1 MSSSIC
7 PHFTQNAWKKD
18 LCSNCFKSKDEHKP
32 GNTTYMSKYSNAMD
46 RTKFAANLISKSD
59 LDHKKTDYPNKY
71 KSPTKSI
78 MKKSFASLK
87 SKAGKG
93 KTHKVSFP
101 KNISEVIG
109 IGGEWSDNDS
119 DDDDDHDFMNIGNER
134 DDMAA
139 TSTDDEETLELK
151 RITRANTDFNMNN
164 GNLLGDPQDNIK
176 RSFAALKLGA
186 PQVDKE
192 GKKQTL
198 KINVMPFGANDNS
211 VKSTTTTSS
220 SLSSMTSATTT
231 VKAKFETR
239 IHETSEPTTT
249 VKQSPTVVK
258 SIKKTPSATVVSAA
272 PHTTKITTTAAATT
286 TTTTK
291 IVTPYMATS
300 VSSLLN
306 PQSKQEAAN
315 DSDGK
320 NSPPIERAMEKSLL
334 DEISETLEKKQ
345 SERKNL
351 GSEKMA
357 GSASNNNNA
366 NANSNTTKSTSE
378 IATSMNATTPSAK
391 IKFEISSLSDTVE
404 NKPFLELKKP
414 IARNP
419 PITKD
424 HTKPKINVFHKY
436 PDSDS
441 NCSDTEN
448 AISAYYDVVETEI
461 SYENLPDGKCDAQ
474 DKSKVSN
481 SAAIVT
487 TTTTTVTAAQKNNKN
502 ASTSQKDAT
511 IFSSSQYITDM
522 LLSSKTRAASYNLH
536 EGNFMTSKISA
547 DGMIV
552 TKCSSD
558 DALDSTGSSFDGSS
572 DEETSYNMIRSES
585 DSGIGITIGNEY
597 KNCGGVEKERVR
609 VEKKLSVSTN
619 NSDYEDIQVA
629 NQANLNGARATGV
642 KETTKTATTKTHAA
656 SAKANF
662 ILEKS
667 RELHGEPDGSADPDG
682 SLENKEA
689 TKVQSMPQ
697 QSSQQQQQQQ
707 LPELPKSPPPTKL
720 IDARPSFLHGL
731 QKQHPPVLLKKP
743 DLPAKPVVV
752 SPTGTPLKSFVSKRI
767 PTNAEQQVINQLHLV
782 MSKSIENLNLSAQ
795 TQESAKDDA
804 KLKKGRAP
812 NPPPEMKTSA
822 PPTPERDYKYKEAL
836 EFEQSCGAPNTAT
849 PIKESL
855 IKKVIEQQSATP
867 PVQNDGEAANSNNEQ
882 SGANAQKTQE
892 RTEAGKSTAGISCQ
906 TSNGQQAN
914 ANTGSTPA
922 ATSIVTNQLTAN
934 SMYTRKPTPAIAAT
948 TNGAQSN
955 HTVNNN
961 NASSPV
967 IREKNKRERATVNP
981 KFRSLNT
988 FVTQRSNALKNVQL
1002 QSATSS
1008 LSLKQSLTPEPLPK
1022 KNHKQLSLS
1031 EECLSDASH
1040 TNTTVNL
1047 PTLPPPAISDKKQ
1060 TPTQQTPPTQKT
1072 KTKFS
1077 IKKFLRMGANKTSDN
1092 LHHKKDGIYSEICTG
1107 EEAGVTGKPRLVI
1120 IHPID
1125 INPTAVEVVKDITKT
1140 NDAVTAQTVT
1150 VVTAKPPAPP
1160 VRNMDT
1166 QRSHELNKPARPP
1179 PPKSAELRRKQAI
1192 VGLTALTVTDS
1203 PSGRKISGLAACEAG
1218 GFMKCKSDNVYA
1230 NLGEIRS
1237 SIAPRKPER
1246 TASMRER
1253 EAQLEL
1259 ARKRHGGAR
1268 NENADNISICSSNGD
1283 NVSFDQNSTYS
1294 NNNNNA
1300 YTSTNPNGA
1309 TATTTNSNNNIRNI
1323 YANNSSNTMSPQLS
1337 SADRAATPTMS
1348 ASDGKPP
1355 TGSRTSTFERRK
1367 SDPKISIA
1375 NKLEIFE
1382 NRTANTTIGA
1392 ATPTKSN
1399 EVRPTSLKDSVRK
1412 INNTIDNYLKD
1423 KREYENMYEMVKSP
1437 SSPPLPPTRSVDL
1450 IAGQRLLPPRRNNNN
1465 TSNLYCDTMSVASY
1479 TRSEYGPGRNFG
1491 LNNSLANIPRIIS
1504 ASYCGSEVG
1513 EFEIYA
1519 PYSYYG
1525 SETGGDVAT
1534 DINDSVWGIP
1544 SAIKHRAKATNRLR
1558 MRKGRS
1564 VVHKNIEDNYT
1575 AVVVANHEALAQV
1588 LDQLQQTPIIPPAL
1602 RPLANAINLR
1612 FEDFTILDGAQAF
1625 VVGKKAFHAAIW
1637 TTAPVTLALSADCN
1651 QLSGVG
1657 GELNQLSGGVC
1668 GVLNPITEFCDLV
1681 PSYHLPLMPS
1691 TSVTLL
1697 QATISVLPRLQLDTL
1712 QTIGA
1717 ILKGK
1722 SQVLD
1727 NSNYN
1732 FRGSIPNLTAAG
1744 FKDSTSANALRNVVS
1759 VQNLS
1764 TLNEES
1770 SLEKCGSISLESTG
1784 GEHNA
1789 TTTIAGM
1796 PAFDD
1801 VMTRE
1806 VAFIMLQLVNGMKNL
1821 QAKAIEE
1828 MPLSLSNVVLSKDVE
1843 NKDAQARL
1851 CVLQGNNNDEDEPMG
1866 TLCKCAHIALTEL
1879 LPHTKITPIIAD
1891 ILLKERAE
1899 SLSKSKSVLEFVLW
1913 GPSDVVLSGSIKERE
1928 LALQRW
1934 LDLERATVLHGL
1946 VRTRIEL
1953 TVYDECHLMFLVRST
1968 AKMMNDAAKIVCNYQ
1983 QPLAEQIQHKQQ
1995 IE

>member
-18 LCSNCFKSKDEHKP
+18 LCSNCFKSKDEHKA
-32 GNTTYMSKYSNAMD
+32 GNSTYKYTSAMD
-46 RTKFAANLISKSD
+46 RSKFTTNLMSKLD
-59 LDHKKTDYPNKY
+59 LDTKKTDYPNKH
-71 KSPTKSI
+71 KSPSKSI

-87 SKAGKG
+87 TKTGKG
-93 KTHKVSFP
+93 KTHKVTFP

-109 IGGEWSDNDS
+109 VGGEWSDNDS

-134 DDMAA
+134 DDNAA

-164 GNLLGDPQDNIK
+164 GNLLGDPQENIK

-198 KINVMPFGANDNS
+198 KINVTPFGA
-211 VKSTTTTSS
+211 TTSTDNTKTATS
-220 SLSSMTSATTT
+220 SITATTA
-231 VKAKFETR
+231 KAKFETR
-239 IHETSEPTTT
+239 VSEPSEPTMV
-249 VKQSPTVVK
+249 VKQCATVVK
-258 SIKKTPSATVVSAA
+258 SIKKTTTAA
-272 PHTTKITTTAAATT
+272 PQATAIANATKITTIASTKTT
-286 TTTTK
+286 TS
-291 IVTPYMATS
+291 YMTAS
-300 VSSLLN
+300 ASSLLSSA
-306 PQSKQEAAN
+306 QAKQEALAAS

-345 SERKNL
+345 SESKKL
-351 GSEKMA
+351 ATEKEVSTTAATSSGSESTA
-357 GSASNNNNA
+357 SA
-366 NANSNTTKSTSE
+366 
-378 IATSMNATTPSAK
+378 MNGTLLATTASTAMPSK
-391 IKFEISSLSDTVE
+391 IKFEISSLSDAVE
-404 NKPFLELKKP
+404 NKPFPELKKP

-424 HTKPKINVFHKY
+424 HAKPKINVFHKY
-436 PDSDS
+436 SDSDS
-441 NCSDTEN
+441 NCSDNEN
-448 AISAYYDVVETEI
+448 GISAYYDVVEQQI

-474 DKSKVSN
+474 DKP
-481 SAAIVT
+481 SAANIG
-487 TTTTTVTAAQKNNKN
+487 TAAATAAATENKCTKN
-502 ASTSQKDAT
+502 ASNKNDTS

-536 EGNFMTSKISA
+536 EGNFMTSKITS
-547 DGMIV
+547 DGLIV

-585 DSGIGITIGNEY
+585 DSGIGISIGNEY
-597 KNCGGVEKERVR
+597 KNSGVEKERVR

-629 NQANLNGARATGV
+629 NQTNTTTTG
-642 KETTKTATTKTHAA
+642 KTTTKVTTTATAA
-656 SAKANF
+656 AKAKTAF

-682 SLENKEA
+682 SLENKESNA
-689 TKVQSMPQ
+689 T
-697 QSSQQQQQQQ
+697 Q
-707 LPELPKSPPPTKL
+707 LPALPKSPPPTKL

-731 QKQHPPVLLKKP
+731 QKQHPPILLKKP
-743 DLPAKPVVV
+743 DLPAKPVV
-752 SPTGTPLKSFVSKRI
+752 SPTCSPLKTFVSKRT

-782 MSKSIENLNLSAQ
+782 MSKSNENLSLSAA
-795 TQESAKDDA
+795 TPEALKDDA

-812 NPPPEMKTSA
+812 NPPPEQKTSA
-822 PPTPERDYKYKEAL
+822 PPTPERDYNAAL
-836 EFEQSCGAPNTAT
+836 EFEKARGTTADVAVEEKFT
-849 PIKESL
+849 
-855 IKKVIEQQSATP
+855 KKVANAEQQSAP
-867 PVQNDGEAANSNNEQ
+867 PTAQAQTEAEKKANNEQ
-882 SGANAQKTQE
+882 SIDAKMSVD
-892 RTEAGKSTAGISCQ
+892 RSEADKSNVTSSQSASEQTA
-906 TSNGQQAN
+906 T
-914 ANTGSTPA
+914 
-922 ATSIVTNQLTAN
+922 
-934 SMYTRKPTPAIAAT
+934 AIAAT
-948 TNGAQSN
+948 AAAANAAVAAVANPNSIYMRKVAPTTATNAAHSSLTNGTKNTA
-955 HTVNNN
+955 
-961 NASSPV
+961 SPV
-967 IREKNKRERATVNP
+967 IREKDKRERATVNP

-988 FVTQRSNALKNVQL
+988 FVTQRSNALKNMQL
-1002 QSATSS
+1002 QTATSS

-1022 KNHKQLSLS
+1022 NHKNLSLS
-1031 EECLSDASH
+1031 EECLPDVTQ
-1040 TNTTVNL
+1040 TNMTVNL
-1047 PTLPPPAISDKKQ
+1047 PTLPPTSDKKLL
-1060 TPTQQTPPTQKT
+1060 TSQQQPTPPQKT

-1077 IKKFLRMGANKTSDN
+1077 IKKFLRMGASKTTDN
-1092 LHHKKDGIYSEICTG
+1092 LHKKDGIYSEICTG
-1107 EEAGVTGKPRLVI
+1107 EEAGVVGKPRLVI

-1140 NDAVTAQTVT
+1140 SDAVTAQTVA

-1160 VRNMDT
+1160 LRNMDA

-1179 PPKSAELRRKQAI
+1179 PPKSAELRRKQASI
-1192 VGLTALTVTDS
+1192 GLNAVSMSVTDS
-1203 PSGRKISGLAACEAG
+1203 PVGRKPGGLSTCDAG
-1218 GFMKCKSDNVYA
+1218 GSIKSKSDNVYA

-1259 ARKRHGGAR
+1259 ARKRHAGTR
-1268 NENADNISICSSNGD
+1268 NENADTISICSSNGD
-1283 NVSFDQNSTYS
+1283 NVSYENNSNS
-1294 NNNNNA
+1294 NNNHA

-1309 TATTTNSNNNIRNI
+1309 TAANTNNNNKRNTN
-1323 YANNSSNTMSPQLS
+1323 ANNSTQAMSPQLS
-1337 SADRAATPTMS
+1337 PADRAVTPTTTTQT
-1348 ASDGKPP
+1348 AGDGKPP
-1355 TGSRTSTFERRK
+1355 IGSRTSTFERRK
-1367 SDPKISIA
+1367 SDPKIAIA

-1382 NRTANTTIGA
+1382 NRTAGNTSTSSA
-1392 ATPTKSN
+1392 ASTVSHN

-1412 INNTIDNYLKD
+1412 INSTIDSYLKD
-1423 KREYENMYEMVKSP
+1423 KRDYENMYEMVKSP

-1450 IAGQRLLPPRRNNNN
+1450 NAGQRVLPPRRNNNN
-1465 TSNLYCDTMSVASY
+1465 NNIYSDTMSVASY
-1479 TRSEYGPGRNFG
+1479 TRSEYGPGRNYG

-1504 ASYCGSEVG
+1504 ASYCGSEAG

-1525 SETGGDVAT
+1525 SEAGGDVAT

-1544 SAIKHRAKATNRLR
+1544 SAIKNRAKATNRLR

-1564 VVHKNIEDNYT
+1564 VVHKTIEDNYT

-1588 LDQLQQTPIIPPAL
+1588 LDQLQQTPVIPAAL

-1625 VVGKKAFHAAIW
+1625 VVGKKAFHAALW

-1657 GELNQLSGGVC
+1657 GELNQLSGGVS
-1668 GVLNPITEFCDLV
+1668 GVLNPITEFCDIV

-1691 TSVTLL
+1691 TAVTLL

-1712 QTIGA
+1712 QSIGA

-1722 SQVLD
+1722 SHVLD
-1727 NSNYN
+1727 KSNFN
-1732 FRGSIPNLTAAG
+1732 FRGSIPNLAAAG
-1744 FKDSTSANALRNVVS
+1744 LKDSVGVNALRNVMS

-1770 SLEKCGSISLESTG
+1770 SLEKCGGASLESPSDNT
-1784 GEHNA
+1784 A
-1789 TTTIAGM
+1789 TAAGM

-1821 QAKAIEE
+1821 QSKAIEE

-1879 LPHTKITPIIAD
+1879 LPPTKITPILAD
-1891 ILLKERAE
+1891 ILLQERAE

-1913 GPSDVVLSGSIKERE
+1913 GPSDVVLSGSTKERE

-1946 VRTRIEL
+1946 VRTRVEL

-1968 AKMMNDAAKIVCNYQ
+1968 AKMMNDAAKIVCSYQ
-1983 QPLAEQIQHKQQ
+1983 KPTTELSQSQQRQQAE
-1995 IE
+1995 

>member
-32 GNTTYMSKYSNAMD
+32 GNSTYTSKYSSAMD
-46 RTKFAANLISKSD
+46 RTKFASNLMSKND
-59 LDHKKTDYPNKY
+59 LDSKKTDYPNKY
-71 KSPTKSI
+71 KSPAKSI

-87 SKAGKG
+87 SKTSKG
-93 KTHKVSFP
+93 KSHKVSFP

-109 IGGEWSDNDS
+109 VGGEWSDNDS

-134 DDMAA
+134 DDNAA

-164 GNLLGDPQDNIK
+164 GNLLGDPQENIK

-198 KINVMPFGANDNS
+198 KINVMPFGATA
-211 VKSTTTTSS
+211 TTD
-220 SLSSMTSATTT
+220 SAKTAPSITATT
-231 VKAKFETR
+231 VKAKFETKVN
-239 IHETSEPTTT
+239 EPSEPAVVKHCATIVKSMKKPATATASASASASPTTT
-249 VKQSPTVVK
+249 T
-258 SIKKTPSATVVSAA
+258 A
-272 PHTTKITTTAAATT
+272 TKITTAAAATAT
-286 TTTTK
+286 ATK
-291 IVTPYMATS
+291 TVTSYMAS
-300 VSSLLN
+300 SASSLLSG
-306 PQSKQEAAN
+306 QAKQEALASS

-345 SERKNL
+345 SECKKL
-351 GSEKMA
+351 ASEKEVSTNTA
-357 GSASNNNNA
+357 NNSNSNNSTNN
-366 NANSNTTKSTSE
+366 NTNGISTV
-378 IATSMNATTPSAK
+378 TTATTTSK
-391 IKFEISSLSDTVE
+391 IKFEISSLSDTME
-404 NKPFLELKKP
+404 NKPFPELKKP

-424 HTKPKINVFHKY
+424 HAKPKISVFHKY
-436 PDSDS
+436 SDSDS
-441 NCSDTEN
+441 NCSDNEN
-448 AISAYYDVVETEI
+448 GISAYYDVVETQI
-461 SYENLPDGKCDAQ
+461 SYENLPDGKCDVQ
-474 DKSKVSN
+474 DKPAV
-481 SAAIVT
+481 AIIGS
-487 TTTTTVTAAQKNNKN
+487 TTTVPAAENKCNKSATSNND
-502 ASTSQKDAT
+502 SS
-511 IFSSSQYITDM
+511 IFTSSQYITDM

-536 EGNFMTSKISA
+536 EGNFMTSKITS
-547 DGMIV
+547 DGIIV

-585 DSGIGITIGNEY
+585 DSGIGISIGNEY
-597 KNCGGVEKERVR
+597 KNCGAEKERVR

-629 NQANLNGARATGV
+629 NQTN
-642 KETTKTATTKTHAA
+642 TTKPKAATVATAKTA
-656 SAKANF
+656 F
-662 ILEKS
+662 ILDKS

-682 SLENKEA
+682 SLENKE
-689 TKVQSMPQ
+689 TNTTQQQSQPQ
-697 QSSQQQQQQQ
+697 QQPQP
-707 LPELPKSPPPTKL
+707 LPALPKSPPPTKI

-731 QKQHPPVLLKKP
+731 QKQHPPILLKKP
-743 DLPAKPVVV
+743 DLPAKPVV
-752 SPTGTPLKSFVSKRI
+752 SPTCTPLKAFVGKRT
-767 PTNAEQQVINQLHLV
+767 PTSAEQQVINQLHMV
-782 MSKSIENLNLSAQ
+782 MSKSNENLNLSSVTPDAL
-795 TQESAKDDA
+795 KDDA

-812 NPPPEMKTSA
+812 NPPPEQKTSA
-822 PPTPERDYKYKEAL
+822 PPTPERDYNVAL
-836 EFEQSCGAPNTAT
+836 EFNQTRGSSNDVPVEETIS
-849 PIKESL
+849 
-855 IKKVIEQQSATP
+855 KKVASAEQQSAPSPSAQT
-867 PVQNDGEAANSNNEQ
+867 QKESKSNNDCSVDVKKNKDRAE
-882 SGANAQKTQE
+882 
-892 RTEAGKSTAGISCQ
+892 TEKSATASCQ
-906 TSNGQQAN
+906 SSSEQTPTSA
-914 ANTGSTPA
+914 ASKTTTGCPIIA
-922 ATSIVTNQLTAN
+922 AAVSNSAGVYTRRATLTATN
-934 SMYTRKPTPAIAAT
+934 AT
-948 TNGAQSN
+948 HNIN
-955 HTVNNN
+955 PNNAK

-967 IREKNKRERATVNP
+967 IREKDKRERATVNP

-988 FVTQRSNALKNVQL
+988 FVTQRSNALKNMQL
-1002 QSATSS
+1002 QTATSS

-1022 KNHKQLSLS
+1022 NHKNLSLS
-1031 EECLSDASH
+1031 EECLTDLTH

-1047 PTLPPPAISDKKQ
+1047 PTLPPTSDKKL
-1060 TPTQQTPPTQKT
+1060 TPQQQQQQQQQQQTPPQKT

-1077 IKKFLRMGANKTSDN
+1077 IKKFLRMGASKTTDN
-1092 LHHKKDGIYSEICTG
+1092 LHKKDSIYSEICTG
-1107 EEAGVTGKPRLVI
+1107 EEAGVVGKPRLVI

-1140 NDAVTAQTVT
+1140 NDAVAVQTVA

-1160 VRNMDT
+1160 LRNIDA

-1192 VGLTALTVTDS
+1192 IGLNAISMTVTDA
-1203 PSGRKISGLAACEAG
+1203 PNGRKAGAITASEAG
-1218 GFMKCKSDNVYA
+1218 GSMKCKSDNVYA

-1259 ARKRHGGAR
+1259 ARKRHAGAR
-1268 NENADNISICSSNGD
+1268 SENADTISICSSNGD
-1283 NVSFDQNSTYS
+1283 NVSFEHNSSNTS
-1294 NNNNNA
+1294 NNNHKH
-1300 YTSTNPNGA
+1300 TSTNPNGA
-1309 TATTTNSNNNIRNI
+1309 TAINTVVNNINNSNSGKRNSN
-1323 YANNSSNTMSPQLS
+1323 ANNLPTLSPQLS
-1337 SADRAATPTMS
+1337 PADRAVTPTTP
-1348 ASDGKPP
+1348 AGDGKPP

-1367 SDPKISIA
+1367 SDPKIAIA

-1382 NRTANTTIGA
+1382 NRAANNALSNNTTAMNGA
-1392 ATPTKSN
+1392 AASLN
-1399 EVRPTSLKDSVRK
+1399 HHNDGRPTSLKDSVRK
-1412 INNTIDNYLKD
+1412 INSTIDSYLKD
-1423 KREYENMYEMVKSP
+1423 KRDYENMYEMVKSP

-1450 IAGQRLLPPRRNNNN
+1450 SPGQRLLPPRRNNNN
-1465 TSNLYCDTMSVASY
+1465 NSNLYSDTMSVASY

-1525 SETGGDVAT
+1525 SEAGGDVAT

-1564 VVHKNIEDNYT
+1564 VVHKTIEDNYT

-1588 LDQLQQTPIIPPAL
+1588 LDQLQQTPVIPPAL

-1625 VVGKKAFHAAIW
+1625 VVGKKAFHAALW

-1691 TSVTLL
+1691 TAVTLL

-1712 QTIGA
+1712 QSIGA

-1727 NSNYN
+1727 KSNFN
-1732 FRGSIPNLTAAG
+1732 FRGSIPNLAASG
-1744 FKDSTSANALRNVVS
+1744 LKDSATINTLRNVVS

-1770 SLEKCGSISLESTG
+1770 SLEKCGSSSLEAAG
-1784 GEHNA
+1784 DNA
-1789 TTTIAGM
+1789 TMLGM

-1879 LPHTKITPIIAD
+1879 LPPTKVTPIVAD
-1891 ILLKERAE
+1891 ILLQERAE

-1913 GPSDVVLSGSIKERE
+1913 GPSDVVLSGTTKERE

-1946 VRTRIEL
+1946 VRTRVEL

-1983 QPLAEQIQHKQQ
+1983 QPLAELGQQ
-1995 IE
+1995 QQQGE

>member
-32 GNTTYMSKYSNAMD
+32 GNSTYTSKYSSAMD
-46 RTKFAANLISKSD
+46 RSKFTSNLLSKTD
-59 LDHKKTDYPNKY
+59 LDSKKTDYPNKN
-71 KSPTKSI
+71 KSPVRSI

-87 SKAGKG
+87 SKSSKG

-109 IGGEWSDNDS
+109 VGGEWSDNDS

-134 DDMAA
+134 DDNAA
-139 TSTDDEETLELK
+139 TSTDDEETLELN

-164 GNLLGDPQDNIK
+164 GNLLGDPQENIK

-198 KINVMPFGANDNS
+198 KINVMPFGVTASTDNPKTAS
-211 VKSTTTTSS
+211 SITSTT
-220 SLSSMTSATTT
+220 A
-231 VKAKFETR
+231 KAKFETR
-239 IHETSEPTTT
+239 TNEPSEQMG
-249 VKQSPTVVK
+249 VKQCATVVK
-258 SIKKTPSATVVSAA
+258 SIKKATTATTSATIASTTA
-272 PHTTKITTTAAATT
+272 TKITTTAA

-291 IVTPYMATS
+291 TVTSHIVSSA
-300 VSSLLN
+300 SSLLSA
-306 PQSKQEAAN
+306 QAKQEALAAS
-315 DSDGK
+315 DGDGK

-345 SERKNL
+345 SECKKL
-351 GSEKMA
+351 ASEKEV
-357 GSASNNNNA
+357 SNA
-366 NANSNTTKSTSE
+366 TITNSNTSTNNNTNSGVSTAA
-378 IATSMNATTPSAK
+378 ATNTSSK
-391 IKFEISSLSDTVE
+391 IKFEISSLSDAVE
-404 NKPFLELKKP
+404 NKPFPELKKP

-424 HTKPKINVFHKY
+424 HAKPKINVFHKY
-436 PDSDS
+436 SDSDS
-441 NCSDTEN
+441 NCSDNEN
-448 AISAYYDVVETEI
+448 GISAYYDVVETQI
-461 SYENLPDGKCDAQ
+461 SYENLPDGKCDAK
-474 DKSKVSN
+474 DKP
-481 SAAIVT
+481 AADIVGS
-487 TTTTTVTAAQKNNKN
+487 TVPTATVEKKCNKN
-502 ASTSQKDAT
+502 ASNTNDTS

-536 EGNFMTSKISA
+536 EGNFMTSKITS
-547 DGMIV
+547 DGLIV

-585 DSGIGITIGNEY
+585 DSGIGISIGNEY
-597 KNCGGVEKERVR
+597 KNCGAEKERIH

-629 NQANLNGARATGV
+629 NQTSTANKTLAGTNA
-642 KETTKTATTKTHAA
+642 KTKTTAA
-656 SAKANF
+656 AKAAF

-682 SLENKEA
+682 SLEKKEA
-689 TKVQSMPQ
+689 NTAPQ
-697 QSSQQQQQQQ
+697 QSQ
-707 LPELPKSPPPTKL
+707 LPALPKSPPPTKL

-731 QKQHPPVLLKKP
+731 QKQHPPILLKKP
-743 DLPAKPVVV
+743 DLPAKPVV
-752 SPTGTPLKSFVSKRI
+752 SPTCTPLKTFVSKRT

-782 MSKSIENLNLSAQ
+782 ISKSNENLNLSVTLDAM
-795 TQESAKDDA
+795 KDDA

-812 NPPPEMKTSA
+812 NPPPEQKTSA
-822 PPTPERDYKYKEAL
+822 PPTPERDYNAAL
-836 EFEQSCGAPNTAT
+836 EFDHTSASSNDVAVEGTISQ
-849 PIKESL
+849 
-855 IKKVIEQQSATP
+855 KVASAEQQSAPTIAQAQAESKFINDHNVDVKKSNDREEADKLNIATCQSTSELTTTAIAAKTTATP
-867 PVQNDGEAANSNNEQ
+867 ATNAGVTNTSSIYNRKAIPTATNNTNSNNTK
-882 SGANAQKTQE
+882 NAK
-892 RTEAGKSTAGISCQ
+892 
-906 TSNGQQAN
+906 
-914 ANTGSTPA
+914 
-922 ATSIVTNQLTAN
+922 
-934 SMYTRKPTPAIAAT
+934 
-948 TNGAQSN
+948 
-955 HTVNNN
+955 

-967 IREKNKRERATVNP
+967 IREKDKRERATVNP

-988 FVTQRSNALKNVQL
+988 FATQRSNALKNMQL

-1008 LSLKQSLTPEPLPK
+1008 LSLKQTLTPEPLPK
-1022 KNHKQLSLS
+1022 NHKSLSLS
-1031 EECLSDASH
+1031 EECLADVTQ

-1047 PTLPPPAISDKKQ
+1047 PTLPATSDKKLTAQ
-1060 TPTQQTPPTQKT
+1060 QQQQPQQQHQTPPQKT

-1077 IKKFLRMGANKTSDN
+1077 IKKFLRMGASKTTDN
-1092 LHHKKDGIYSEICTG
+1092 LHKKDSIYSEICTG
-1107 EEAGVTGKPRLVI
+1107 EEAGVVGKPRLVI

-1140 NDAVTAQTVT
+1140 SDAVAAQTVA

-1160 VRNMDT
+1160 LRNIDT

-1192 VGLTALTVTDS
+1192 IGLNAVPMTVTDA
-1203 PSGRKISGLAACEAG
+1203 PIGRKASGITASEAG
-1218 GFMKCKSDNVYA
+1218 GSMKCKSDNVYA

-1259 ARKRHGGAR
+1259 ARKRHAGAR
-1268 NENADNISICSSNGD
+1268 NENADTISICSSNGD
-1283 NVSFDQNSTYS
+1283 NVSFEHNST
-1294 NNNNNA
+1294 NNNHLH
-1300 YTSTNPNGA
+1300 TSINPNGA
-1309 TATTTNSNNNIRNI
+1309 IAAKRNTNG
-1323 YANNSSNTMSPQLS
+1323 NSSTTLSPQLS
-1337 SADRAATPTMS
+1337 PADRAVTPTTPLG
-1348 ASDGKPP
+1348 DGKPP

-1367 SDPKISIA
+1367 SDPKIAIA

-1382 NRTANTTIGA
+1382 NRTTSNNNSGNNTPVMNGA
-1392 ATPTKSN
+1392 MTSINHN
-1399 EVRPTSLKDSVRK
+1399 EGRPTSLKDSVRK
-1412 INNTIDNYLKD
+1412 INSTIDSYLKD
-1423 KREYENMYEMVKSP
+1423 KRDYENMYEMVKSP

-1450 IAGQRLLPPRRNNNN
+1450 TAGQRLLPPRRNNNN
-1465 TSNLYCDTMSVASY
+1465 NSNLYSDTMSVTSY

-1525 SETGGDVAT
+1525 SEAGGDVAT

-1544 SAIKHRAKATNRLR
+1544 SAIKHRTKATNRLR

-1564 VVHKNIEDNYT
+1564 VVHKTIEDNYT

-1588 LDQLQQTPIIPPAL
+1588 LDQLQQTPVIPPAL

-1625 VVGKKAFHAAIW
+1625 VVGKKAFHAALW
-1637 TTAPVTLALSADCN
+1637 TTASVTLALSADCN

-1681 PSYHLPLMPS
+1681 PSYHLPLIPS
-1691 TSVTLL
+1691 TAVTLL

-1712 QTIGA
+1712 QSIGA

-1727 NSNYN
+1727 KSNFN
-1732 FRGSIPNLTAAG
+1732 FRGSIPNLAAAG
-1744 FKDSTSANALRNVVS
+1744 LKDSASVNALRNVVS

-1770 SLEKCGSISLESTG
+1770 SLEKSGGVSLEAAGDS
-1784 GEHNA
+1784 A
-1789 TTTIAGM
+1789 TTAGM

-1821 QAKAIEE
+1821 QGKAIEE

-1851 CVLQGNNNDEDEPMG
+1851 CVLQGNNNEEDEPMG
-1866 TLCKCAHIALTEL
+1866 TLCKCAHIALTDL
-1879 LPHTKITPIIAD
+1879 LPATKITPIVAD
-1891 ILLKERAE
+1891 ILLQERAE

-1913 GPSDVVLSGSIKERE
+1913 GPSDVVLSGSTKERE

-1946 VRTRIEL
+1946 VRTRVEL

-1968 AKMMNDAAKIVCNYQ
+1968 AKMMNDAAKIVCSYQ
-1983 QPLAEQIQHKQQ
+1983 QPETIQHQQ
-1995 IE
+1995 QGE

>member
-18 LCSNCFKSKDEHKP
+18 LCSNCFKSKDEHKA
-32 GNTTYMSKYSNAMD
+32 GNSTYKYTSAMD
-46 RTKFAANLISKSD
+46 RSKFTTNLMSKLD
-59 LDHKKTDYPNKY
+59 LDNKKTDYPNKY
-71 KSPTKSI
+71 KSPAKSI

-87 SKAGKG
+87 TKTSKG
-93 KTHKVSFP
+93 KTHKVTFP

-109 IGGEWSDNDS
+109 VGGEWSDNDS

-134 DDMAA
+134 DDNAA

-164 GNLLGDPQDNIK
+164 GNLLGDPQENIK

-198 KINVMPFGANDNS
+198 KINVTPFGATG
-211 VKSTTTTSS
+211 STDSTKTATSS
-220 SLSSMTSATTT
+220 ITATTA
-231 VKAKFETR
+231 KAKFETKVS
-239 IHETSEPTTT
+239 EPSEPTMVT
-249 VKQSPTVVK
+249 KQCATVVK
-258 SIKKTPSATVVSAA
+258 SIKKTTTAA
-272 PHTTKITTTAAATT
+272 PPATAIENATKITTTTSTKTT
-286 TTTTK
+286 TS
-291 IVTPYMATS
+291 YMTAS
-300 VSSLLN
+300 ASSLLSSA
-306 PQSKQEAAN
+306 QAKQEALAAS

-334 DEISETLEKKQ
+334 DEISETLEQKQ
-345 SERKNL
+345 SESKKL
-351 GSEKMA
+351 ASEKEVSINSTTNS
-357 GSASNNNNA
+357 GSSSAAS
-366 NANSNTTKSTSE
+366 
-378 IATSMNATTPSAK
+378 ATNGTLLATTASTAAPSK
-391 IKFEISSLSDTVE
+391 IKFEISSLSDAVE
-404 NKPFLELKKP
+404 NKPFLDLKKP

-424 HTKPKINVFHKY
+424 HAKPKINVFHKY
-436 PDSDS
+436 SDSDS
-441 NCSDTEN
+441 NCSDNEN
-448 AISAYYDVVETEI
+448 GISAYYDVVETQI

-474 DKSKVSN
+474 DKPNAVN
-481 SAAIVT
+481 IGTAT
-487 TTTTTVTAAQKNNKN
+487 TAATAENKCSKN
-502 ASTSQKDAT
+502 ASSKNDTS

-536 EGNFMTSKISA
+536 EGNFMTSKITS
-547 DGMIV
+547 DGLIV

-585 DSGIGITIGNEY
+585 DSGIGISIGNEY
-597 KNCGGVEKERVR
+597 KNCGVEKERVR

-629 NQANLNGARATGV
+629 NQTNTTTTG
-642 KETTKTATTKTHAA
+642 KATTKVTTTATPA
-656 SAKANF
+656 TTAKTAF

-682 SLENKEA
+682 RLENKESNA
-689 TKVQSMPQ
+689 A
-697 QSSQQQQQQQ
+697 Q
-707 LPELPKSPPPTKL
+707 LPALPKSPPPTKL

-731 QKQHPPVLLKKP
+731 QKQHAPILLKKP
-743 DLPAKPVVV
+743 DLPAKPVV
-752 SPTGTPLKSFVSKRI
+752 SPTCTPLKTFFSKRA

-782 MSKSIENLNLSAQ
+782 MSKSNENLNLSAV
-795 TQESAKDDA
+795 TPEALKDDA

-812 NPPPEMKTSA
+812 NPPPEQKTSA
-822 PPTPERDYKYKEAL
+822 PPTPERDYNVAL
-836 EFEQSCGAPNTAT
+836 EFEKARAKTIDVAVEEKFT
-849 PIKESL
+849 
-855 IKKVIEQQSATP
+855 KKVTVTEQQSAP
-867 PVQNDGEAANSNNEQ
+867 PTAQAQTETEKQANNEQ
-882 SGANAQKTQE
+882 SIDTKTSVD
-892 RTEAGKSTAGISCQ
+892 RLEADKSNVTSFQPTSEQ
-906 TSNGQQAN
+906 T
-914 ANTGSTPA
+914 TT
-922 ATSIVTNQLTAN
+922 
-934 SMYTRKPTPAIAAT
+934 AIAAT
-948 TNGAQSN
+948 TGAANAAVSAMANPNSIYTRKVAPTTATNAAHSN
-955 HTVNNN
+955 LTNSTK

-967 IREKNKRERATVNP
+967 IREKDKRERATVNP

-988 FVTQRSNALKNVQL
+988 FVTQRSNALKNMQL
-1002 QSATSS
+1002 QTATSS

-1022 KNHKQLSLS
+1022 NHKNLSLS
-1031 EECLSDASH
+1031 EECLPDV
-1040 TNTTVNL
+1040 TQTKMMLNL
-1047 PTLPPPAISDKKQ
+1047 PALPPTSDKKLLAS
-1060 TPTQQTPPTQKT
+1060 QQQQQQPTPPQKT

-1077 IKKFLRMGANKTSDN
+1077 IKKFLRMGASKTTDN
-1092 LHHKKDGIYSEICTG
+1092 LHKKDGIYSEICTG
-1107 EEAGVTGKPRLVI
+1107 EEAGVVGKPRLVI

-1140 NDAVTAQTVT
+1140 SDAVTAQTVA

-1160 VRNMDT
+1160 LRNMDA

-1179 PPKSAELRRKQAI
+1179 PPKSAELRRKQASI
-1192 VGLTALTVTDS
+1192 GLNAVSMSVTDS
-1203 PSGRKISGLAACEAG
+1203 PVGRKPGGLSTCEAG
-1218 GFMKCKSDNVYA
+1218 GSIKSKADNVYA

-1259 ARKRHGGAR
+1259 ARKRHAGTR
-1268 NENADNISICSSNGD
+1268 NENADTISICSSNGD
-1283 NVSFDQNSTYS
+1283 NVSFENNS
-1294 NNNNNA
+1294 NNNNNNNSLTH
-1300 YTSTNPNGA
+1300 TSINPNGA
-1309 TATTTNSNNNIRNI
+1309 IAANSNKRNTI
-1323 YANNSSNTMSPQLS
+1323 ATNAMSPQLS
-1337 SADRAATPTMS
+1337 PADRANTPTATTTTI

-1355 TGSRTSTFERRK
+1355 IGSRTSTFERRK
-1367 SDPKISIA
+1367 SDPKIAIA
-1375 NKLEIFE
+1375 NKMEIFE
-1382 NRTANTTIGA
+1382 NRTIGNGSGS
-1392 ATPTKSN
+1392 ATFTVSHN

-1412 INNTIDNYLKD
+1412 INSTIDSYLKD
-1423 KREYENMYEMVKSP
+1423 KRDYENMYEMVKSP

-1450 IAGQRLLPPRRNNNN
+1450 TAGQRVLPPRRNNNN
-1465 TSNLYCDTMSVASY
+1465 SNIYSDTMSVASY
-1479 TRSEYGPGRNFG
+1479 TRSEYGPGRNYG
-1491 LNNSLANIPRIIS
+1491 MNNSLANIPRIIS
-1504 ASYCGSEVG
+1504 ASYCGSEAG

-1525 SETGGDVAT
+1525 SEAGGDVAT

-1544 SAIKHRAKATNRLR
+1544 SAIKNRTKATNRLR

-1564 VVHKNIEDNYT
+1564 VVHKTIEDNYT

-1588 LDQLQQTPIIPPAL
+1588 LDQLQQTPVIPAAL

-1625 VVGKKAFHAAIW
+1625 VVGKKAFHAALW

-1657 GELNQLSGGVC
+1657 GELNQLSGGVS
-1668 GVLNPITEFCDLV
+1668 GVLNPITEFCDIV

-1691 TSVTLL
+1691 TAVTLL

-1712 QTIGA
+1712 QSIGG

-1722 SQVLD
+1722 SHVLD
-1727 NSNYN
+1727 KSNFN
-1732 FRGSIPNLTAAG
+1732 FRGSIPNLAAAG
-1744 FKDSTSANALRNVVS
+1744 LKDSAGVNALRNVMS

-1770 SLEKCGSISLESTG
+1770 SLEKCGGASLES
-1784 GEHNA
+1784 A
-1789 TTTIAGM
+1789 TDNTNTAAGM

-1851 CVLQGNNNDEDEPMG
+1851 CVLQGSNNDEDEPMG

-1879 LPHTKITPIIAD
+1879 LPSTKITPILAD
-1891 ILLKERAE
+1891 ILLQERAE

-1913 GPSDVVLSGSIKERE
+1913 GPSDVVLSGSTKERE

-1946 VRTRIEL
+1946 VRTRVEL

-1968 AKMMNDAAKIVCNYQ
+1968 AKMMNDAAKIVCSYQ
-1983 QPLAEQIQHKQQ
+1983 KSTTELSQSQQ
-1995 IE
+1995 RQQVD